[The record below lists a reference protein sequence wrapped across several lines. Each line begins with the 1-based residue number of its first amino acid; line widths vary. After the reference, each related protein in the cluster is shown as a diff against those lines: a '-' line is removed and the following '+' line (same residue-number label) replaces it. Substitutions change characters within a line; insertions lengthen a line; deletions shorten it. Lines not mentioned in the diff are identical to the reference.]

1 MSMWEA
7 FRPTNNRDVR
17 GDVRA
22 CKYWVT
28 YCIACEA
35 AYAKYLEAVCEERP
49 TLGEPS
55 TYSRWVSATC
65 VSQKGDGVRKRG
77 WES

>member
-7 FRPTNNRDVR
+7 FRRTSNGDVR
-17 GDVRA
+17 GDVMA

-28 YCIACEA
+28 YCIAREA
-35 AYAKYLEAVCEERP
+35 AYAKYLEAVCEERL

-55 TYSRWVSATC
+55 TYA
-65 VSQKGDGVRKRG
+65 
-77 WES
+77 